1 MGWLGWLTVPVA
13 PKETENSR
21 DRDVTLCIRVFT
33 KLREEKKGK
42 VTIFY
47 CGNPDLAGV
56 VKGSL
61 QSLPSNSERKSSES
75 LYFPLY

>member
-21 DRDVTLCIRVFT
+21 DRDVTLCIKVFT
-33 KLREEKKGK
+33 KLREEKKGVGDHFLLRQPRPGRGGQGK
-42 VTIFY
+42 F
-47 CGNPDLAGV
+47 AEFAF
-56 VKGSL
+56 KF
-61 QSLPSNSERKSSES
+61 RKSSEL